1 MKILNTILC
10 IGCFLCCAFSTFA
23 QKISGV
29 IRDGKTNEPIIG
41 AIVSLKGTSIGS
53 STDIDGK
60 FELEVKQALPVTLVI
75 SFVGYEPQEI
85 KVTSVDKGLN
95 LKLKSK
101 EVELKGI
108 EITGS
113 RISEKQKNPL
123 SQWNRWI

>member
-60 FELEVKQALPVTLVI
+60 FELRDAAHLVGKLTGEVDDI
-75 SFVGYEPQEI
+75 I
-85 KVTSVDKGLN
+85 H
-95 LKLKSK
+95 K
-101 EVELKGI
+101 EVWRSAFREPD
-108 EITGS
+108 
-113 RISEKQKNPL
+113 EK
-123 SQWNRWI
+123 